1 MGKKKRP
8 KQETTDLRGYAI
20 RVADGRVFFF
30 NSQGILTSL
39 PIGDAEFMELKD
51 LKRTSTFGP
60 LTVKHNYTVYGL
72 NNRNAFKSAA
82 ADAVL
87 GWTMEEFYEMA
98 YQECLRQSTKPHQ
111 PKAKKTRKFI
121 LQVCDPKVIRSKE
134 GMRITVKFLINSN
147 YTEGDPVEEAI
158 ARMDDFIRMAKHEL
172 TKLDEFKDVPFD
184 ELPNSEGISINRGS
198 FVVKFQV

>member
-60 LTVKHNYTVYGL
+60 LTVKRSYTVYGL

-82 ADAVL
+82 ADAIL
-87 GWTMEEFYEMA
+87 GCTMEEFYEMA

-184 ELPNSEGISINRGS
+184 GLPNSEGISINRGS

>member
-1 MGKKKRP
+1 MDKKKRP

-39 PIGDAEFMELKD
+39 PISDAEFMELKD

-60 LTVKHNYTVYGL
+60 LTVKRSYTVYGL

-87 GWTMEEFYEMA
+87 GCTMEEFYEMA

-147 YTEGDPVEEAI
+147 YTEGDPIEEAI

>member
-60 LTVKHNYTVYGL
+60 LTVKRSYTVYGL

-82 ADAVL
+82 ADAIL
-87 GWTMEEFYEMA
+87 GCTMEEFYEMA

-184 ELPNSEGISINRGS
+184 ELPSSEGISINRGS

>member
-51 LKRTSTFGP
+51 LKRTSSFGP
-60 LTVKHNYTVYGL
+60 LTVKRSYTVYGL

-82 ADAVL
+82 ADAIL
-87 GWTMEEFYEMA
+87 GCTMEEFYEMA

>member
-39 PIGDAEFMELKD
+39 PIDDAEFMELKD

-60 LTVKHNYTVYGL
+60 LTVKRSYTVYGL

-82 ADAVL
+82 ADAIL
-87 GWTMEEFYEMA
+87 GCTMEEFYEMA